1 MLRLGRFKRRLTRLT
16 RRGRSRFRQVTF
28 ASRRSRTVW
37 GGLGLVLAVVG
48 GWLVLPALRS
58 NPEPPHPWGLWITT
72 NARDKATY
80 PSRTSWLLKLSL
92 KAEEGCG
99 RPVTARGEL
108 QVASPYK
115 LARSPTMV
123 ALAVANARVLGAEV
137 KGIQLLRRG
146 RLERWRPMKV
156 SRFHGTYVVHGRLN
170 GYIERNLLSPRVL
183 IFRLFL
189 DLTRRAGYSACYMTS
204 PALFGLAGN
213 MLWQRASADGEE
225 YFRRRTRVAYWP
237 LRDAI
242 VHMSVPG
249 RLPDRTVLDANA
261 RVRGDSLQLTC
272 RGSLPVSRKRV
283 EEDEYYHALAL
294 AEEPSC
300 ASVQTF
306 RAGDASEDLNRRLF
320 LAGFLFSAAFGM
332 LLEALATG
340 QTDRVSRRQH

>member
-1 MLRLGRFKRRLTRLT
+1 M
-16 RRGRSRFRQVTF
+16 
-28 ASRRSRTVW
+28 
-37 GGLGLVLAVVG
+37 
-48 GWLVLPALRS
+48 PALRS
-58 NPEPPHPWGLWITT
+58 NPDPPHPWGLWVTT
-72 NARDKATY
+72 NARDKTGY

-92 KAEEGCG
+92 KAGEGCE

-123 ALAVANARVLGAEV
+123 GLAVANARVIAAEV
-137 KGIQLLRRG
+137 KGIQLLRASPM
-146 RLERWRPMKV
+146 ERWRPMKV
-156 SRFHGTYVVHGRLN
+156 SRFHGTYVVHGHLN
-170 GYIERNLLSPRVL
+170 GYIERGLLSPRVL

-189 DLTRRAGYSACYMTS
+189 DVTRSAGYSACYMTS
-204 PALFGLAGN
+204 PALFGLVGN
-213 MLWQRASADGEE
+213 TLWQRASTDGEE
-225 YFRRRTRVAYWP
+225 YFRRRVRVAYAP

-242 VHMSVPG
+242 VHMSVPD
-249 RLPDRTVLDANA
+249 RLPDRTALDANA

-272 RGSLPVSRKRV
+272 RGSLPVARKRV

-306 RAGDASEDLNRRLF
+306 RGGDASEDLNRRLF

-340 QTDRVSRRQH
+340 QTNRPDRRFPRRRH